1 MYIFRICKKVKKKA
15 KCVKDD
21 DDDDVVINPLG
32 FNAGHFFILF
42 TLFYN
47 KITVCKLVSCKDD
60 SQCFLP

>member
-47 KITVCKLVSCKDD
+47 KISL
-60 SQCFLP
+60 